1 MQIRLATPED
11 ASKILDI
18 YADYCL
24 KPMTFELE
32 PPTVSEMERRIS
44 ETLLSYPWLVAIEQ
58 NQILGYAYACAFRSR
73 KAWRW
78 SVETSVYVAQ
88 NLHRRGIGAALYK
101 QLLSILKAQGFVS
114 AVAVITLP
122 NPASVRVHECFG
134 FEQVGVFK
142 NVGYKCDS
150 WHDVAFFELGLNS
163 PNSAPKEPDVIAD
176 VALNLGFNRSGIES

>member
-1 MQIRLATPED
+1 
-11 ASKILDI
+11 
-18 YADYCL
+18 
-24 KPMTFELE
+24 MTFELE
-32 PPTVSEMERRIS
+32 PPTLVEMERRIW
-44 ETLLSYPWLVAIEQ
+44 ETLISYPWLVATEQ
-58 NQILGYAYACAFRSR
+58 NQVLGYAYACAFRSR

-88 NLHRRGIGAALYK
+88 DAHRRGIGAALYE

-114 AVAVITLP
+114 AIAVITLP

-163 PNSAPKEPDVIAD
+163 PNLAPREPAGLDGIAD
-176 VALNLGFNRSGIES
+176 VALSFGFKPSGIEG